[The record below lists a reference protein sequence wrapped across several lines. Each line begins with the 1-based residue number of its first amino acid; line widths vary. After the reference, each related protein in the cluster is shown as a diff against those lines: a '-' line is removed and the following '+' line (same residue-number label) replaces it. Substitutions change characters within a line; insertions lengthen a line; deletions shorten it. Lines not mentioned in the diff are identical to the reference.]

1 MKKGF
6 TLIELIVYISLLSL
20 LSLGIVSMSMS
31 FLHFSFDIRS
41 FSISD
46 YELLYKNMYE
56 YTI

>member
-20 LSLGIVSMSMS
+20 LSLGVLSVCISSVY
-31 FLHFSFDIRS
+31 FSFDIQT
-41 FSISD
+41 FSPSD

-56 YTI
+56 YML